1 MTQEQT
7 IKGLTINYDPNE
19 LTSNGL
25 IRETE
30 EERLDR
36 ALGLMEVMNPSLGN
50 LVEEKEENSFFGN
63 YESRTVVKKIG
74 TDCMTNQ
81 PVYSIKLHEITHSN
95 PLREMRG
102 LENLKQIQNIGYCDQ
117 GK

>member
-25 IRETE
+25 IRESE

-36 ALGLMEVMNPSLGN
+36 ALGLMEVRNPSLGN
-50 LVEEKEENSFFGN
+50 LVEEKEEETFFGN

-74 TDCMTNQ
+74 TDFMTNQ

-95 PLREMRG
+95 PLREIRG
-102 LENLKQIQNIGYCDQ
+102 LEDLTQIQNFNYCGQ